1 MALENGVSLHGR
13 SRKVFWLYLCVC
25 VSMYFLE
32 SNLMTK
38 VALVFGG
45 SIKDVLPL
53 SSGHWKH
60 NEAHVCSFL

>member
-1 MALENGVSLHGR
+1 
-13 SRKVFWLYLCVC
+13 
-25 VSMYFLE
+25 
-32 SNLMTK
+32 MTK

-45 SIKDVLPL
+45 SIKEVLPL